1 MNVYEVRVELSDTM
15 IQELIRRALLPAEAS
30 VRMPTFNAEL
40 QRRCNMV
47 GGPPDT
53 AQLTGVSVTI
63 SGERIEA
70 ELEYTEPDALRV
82 GEGTPS

>member
-1 MNVYEVRVELSDTM
+1 MSVYEVRIELSDTL
-15 IQELIRRALLPAEAS
+15 IQELLRRTLMPEAS
-30 VRMPTFNAEL
+30 VRTPTLNAEL
-40 QRRCNMV
+40 ERRFTLL

-70 ELEYTEPDALRV
+70 ELEYTEPDALAA
-82 GEGTPS
+82 GEGTPA

>member
-1 MNVYEVRVELSDTM
+1 MAVYEVRIELTDTM
-15 IQELIRRALLPAEAS
+15 IQEMIRRTLMPEAS
-30 VRMPTFNAEL
+30 VRTPTLNAEL
-40 QRRCNMV
+40 QRRFALL

-70 ELEYTEPDALRV
+70 ELEYTEPDALKV
-82 GEGTPS
+82 GEATPS